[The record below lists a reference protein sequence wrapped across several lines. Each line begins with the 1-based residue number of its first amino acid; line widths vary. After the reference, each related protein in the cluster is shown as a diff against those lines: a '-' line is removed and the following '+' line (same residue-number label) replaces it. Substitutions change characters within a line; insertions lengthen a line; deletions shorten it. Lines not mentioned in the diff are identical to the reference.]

1 MDNLIIPIPVRAD
14 LDKGIKKTY
23 LDMVFATQNNEAHRA
38 DIQLVRG
45 NVPVDLSGASV
56 TAYFIRYS
64 DNVTISLDGEVS
76 GGTVSVK
83 MKKACYNKPGQFALV
98 INATADGVTNTV
110 FYGEGSIFV
119 SATDTILDE
128 EHIIPS
134 LDELLAQIDAM
145 EAATANANTATDNA
159 NKAMENANTAAENAE
174 AKADLAND
182 GAWAAFSEAQKLRN
196 LTVSAEMADEANAVV
211 SDVNGAKHIAFS
223 LPAGPTPNITFEVET
238 GPAGTD
244 AVLKQSGT
252 AQNPVVHLTIP
263 RGDTGAIDGLDY
275 YEGTPEE
282 LGTASTGDAN
292 GVARGDHVHPMPTAS
307 DVGALAQDAQ
317 ATDSAKL
324 DGKTLAELMLTIY
337 PVGSIYMSANSISPE
352 TLFGGTWEALKDRF
366 LLGAGSTYTAG
377 ATGGA
382 ATVTLTTNQIPS
394 HSHALTTASS
404 ENNSG
409 VYNTSQLAL
418 GQDAGENGKEYSNTN
433 AIASTGGGGAHNNM
447 PPYLA
452 VYMWKRVS

>member
-83 MKKACYNKPGQFALV
+83 MKKACYNKPGQFALI

-134 LDELLAQIDAM
+134 LDDLLAQIDAM
-145 EAATANANTATDNA
+145 ETATDNA
-159 NKAMENANTAAENAE
+159 NKATENANTAAENAE
-174 AKADLAND
+174 AKASVAND

-211 SDVNGAKHIAFS
+211 SDNNGAKHIAFS

-275 YEGTPEE
+275 YEGTPEA
-282 LGTASTGDAN
+282 LGTASPGDAN
-292 GVARGDHVHPMPTAS
+292 GVARGDHVHPMPSAS

-317 ATDSAKL
+317 AKDSAKL

-337 PVGSIYMSANSISPE
+337 PVGSIYMSVNSISPE
-352 TLFGGTWEALKDRF
+352 TLFGGTWEALEDRF
-366 LLGAGSTYTAG
+366 LLGAGSAYTAG

-382 ATVTLTTNQIPS
+382 ETVTLTTSQIPAHKHNLKLVNPDGDDGNKS
-394 HSHALTTASS
+394 TTQIHY
-404 ENNSG
+404 G
-409 VYNTSQLAL
+409 YN
-418 GQDAGENGKEYSNTN
+418 GEGNTFYSNAN
-433 AIASTGGGGAHNNM
+433 AMETTGGGEAHNNM